1 MNRKEQL
8 EIYSQN
14 LSQRSKFLRDN
25 VSYAEEEEKVDNEM
39 EDKILGNFILLN
51 YRYERSNRTS
61 AVTIDIQF

>member
-25 VSYAEEEEKVDNEM
+25 VSNEM